1 MHTRR
6 SYHDMNRPRT
16 KREMAPYGIDS
27 LLYSSLDNLDYT
39 YESDK
44 LSCMRS
50 IYFAH
55 VTLANLVTMC
65 AVMCFVC
72 RLFRSIMWLHPHF
85 GRAYIILM
93 MWLMT
98 SSLVLHT
105 TGLPIVVLISFVCV
119 LGGITFGWMC
129 IKWHQAQMERK
140 VFAHLCTKTRVTEK
154 SFRRS
159 KAFARQAFFRQ
170 GSALDADVCVRG
182 LCECAGSPGGVGS
195 VR

>member
-1 MHTRR
+1 
-6 SYHDMNRPRT
+6 MNRPLA
-16 KREMAPYGIDS
+16 KREMALYGIDS
-27 LLYSSLDNLDYT
+27 PLYSSLDNLDYT
-39 YESDK
+39 YQFDK
-44 LSCMRS
+44 LSCVRS
-50 IYFAH
+50 MYFAH
-55 VTLANLVTMC
+55 VTLAYLVTIC

-129 IKWHQAQMERK
+129 IKWHQAQMERM
-140 VFAHLCTKTRVTEK
+140 VFARLCKGVTDK
-154 SFRRS
+154 SFYE
-159 KAFARQAFFRQ
+159 ARMAIADQKHWLDRLF
-170 GSALDADVCVRG
+170 SAAWDADVCVV
-182 LCECAGSPGGVGS
+182 CECAGSPGGVGS

>member
-93 MWLMT
+93 MWLMA
-98 SSLVLHT
+98 SSLVLHNI
-105 TGLPIVVLISFVCV
+105 GLPIAVLISF
-119 LGGITFGWMC
+119 
-129 IKWHQAQMERK
+129 
-140 VFAHLCTKTRVTEK
+140 
-154 SFRRS
+154 
-159 KAFARQAFFRQ
+159 
-170 GSALDADVCVRG
+170 CVRAWRHH
-182 LCECAGSPGGVGS
+182 LWMDVHQVAPGTDGAEGVCPSMHENTGD
-195 VR
+195 